1 MNRLL
6 SVKNI
11 IASMLLSFLMGCSV
25 QVKNHTPL
33 EFPLNIKNVLLG
45 FEEFLYPES
54 KQQFFELS
62 ENPAHRFFL
71 EVKPK
76 NVSIVHAYISINGTE
91 YVMEGSEKGLWTYES
106 PNECQANYSYH
117 FRVRYKA
124 GLYGYK
130 SKTYGSDT
138 EPFNANVS
146 SFGNI
151 VWYTDSAEPNTSIGD
166 VGFYPSDD
174 EPRTIYVQNLQNT
187 EIDIFLIGFSDMVGI
202 HDNSDFEIL
211 NVPTLPVHLN
221 CGDRLGF
228 QVKWNPPEGQR
239 SRSIGALCIHANAI
253 GGNLFWTCDILLK
266 GSPGPS

>member
-1 MNRLL
+1 MASIVVVQIINTQRRKTMNRLL

-106 PNECQANYSYH
+106 PKD
-117 FRVRYKA
+117 FMVIRVKHM
-124 GLYGYK
+124 
-130 SKTYGSDT
+130 
-138 EPFNANVS
+138 
-146 SFGNI
+146 
-151 VWYTDSAEPNTSIGD
+151 
-166 VGFYPSDD
+166 
-174 EPRTIYVQNLQNT
+174 VQ
-187 EIDIFLIGFSDMVGI
+187 
-202 HDNSDFEIL
+202 IL
-211 NVPTLPVHLN
+211 NHSMQM
-221 CGDRLGF
+221 F
-228 QVKWNPPEGQR
+228 QV
-239 SRSIGALCIHANAI
+239 LAI
-253 GGNLFWTCDILLK
+253 
-266 GSPGPS
+266 